1 MRHARFAAEAALVVA
16 ALLYGITFPL
26 VHDALDDITPFA
38 YLVGRFAIALVFVA
52 PAAWIAARGMR
63 DRALLWR
70 AGVIAGLLLFGGYAT
85 QTVGLQYTTPSTS
98 AFITGLY
105 VVLTPVV
112 EAVVYRRVPGRAVWA
127 GIVLATIGLYLLT
140 GADVHLGRG
149 ELLTLACAVLFAGHI
164 VYLGA
169 YARRVPPAAFTALQ
183 LGMVAVLSVPAA
195 GVQGIGTLTAL
206 AVFAVIFTG
215 IACSAIALPL
225 QLWGQRRIPPARAA
239 LILLAEPVFAGV
251 ADFITGE
258 RLGALRVSGAAIIL
272 VGIAVS
278 EFGSSSARDPMESA
292 PLLDGEPVG
301 EEPLGEE
308 PVGEEMA

>member
-1 MRHARFAAEAALVVA
+1 
-16 ALLYGITFPL
+16 
-26 VHDALDDITPFA
+26 
-38 YLVGRFAIALVFVA
+38 VGRFGIALLVVA

-63 DRALLWR
+63 DRRLLWR
-70 AGVIAGLLLFGGYAT
+70 AGAIAGVLLFGGYAT

-112 EAVVYRRVPGRAVWA
+112 EAVAYRRTPERAVWV

-149 ELLTLACAVLFAGHI
+149 ELLTLVCALLFAGHI

-169 YARRVPPAAFTALQ
+169 YARRLPPAAFTGMQ
-183 LGMVAVLSVPAA
+183 LGMVAVLSLPAA
-195 GVQGIGTLTAL
+195 TAQGVGTLTAL

-215 IACSAIALPL
+215 VACSAIALPL
-225 QLWGQRRIPPARAA
+225 QLWGQRRIPAARAA
-239 LILLAEPVFAGV
+239 LILLAEPVFAGIAGYV
-251 ADFITGE
+251 NGE
-258 RLGALRVSGAAIIL
+258 RLAAEQLAGAAIIL

-278 EFGSSSARDPMESA
+278 EIGSASAREA
-292 PLLDGEPVG
+292 PQPV
-301 EEPLGEE
+301 EEVP
-308 PVGEEMA
+308 

>member
-16 ALLYGITFPL
+16 ALLYGVTFPL
-26 VHDALDDITPFA
+26 VHDALEDITPFA
-38 YLVGRFAIALVFVA
+38 YLVGRFGIALLFVA

-63 DRALLWR
+63 DRRLLWR
-70 AGVIAGLLLFGGYAT
+70 VGVIAGLLLFGGYAT

-112 EAVVYRRVPGRAVWA
+112 EAVVYRRTPERAVWV

-149 ELLTLACAVLFAGHI
+149 ELLTLACALLFAGHI
-164 VYLGA
+164 VFMGA
-169 YARRVPPAAFTALQ
+169 YALRVPPAAFTGLQ

-195 GVQGIGTLTAL
+195 TAQGVGTLTAL
-206 AVFAVIFTG
+206 AVFAVVFTG
-215 IACSAIALPL
+215 VACSAIALPL
-225 QLWGQRRIPPARAA
+225 QLWGQRRIPAARAA
-239 LILLAEPVFAGV
+239 LILLAEPVFAGI
-251 ADFITGE
+251 ADFINGE
-258 RLGALRVSGAAIIL
+258 RLAADQLAGAAIIL

-278 EFGSSSARDPMESA
+278 EIGTASEDTTR
-292 PLLDGEPVG
+292 PVQ
-301 EEPLGEE
+301 E
-308 PVGEEMA
+308 AA